1 MYLFY
6 KIAILQERKMNYI
19 ITYGD
24 NMALGFFRKQGFS
37 EKITMAK

>member
-1 MYLFY
+1 MV
-6 KIAILQERKMNYI
+6 AVLQSRKVNYM

-37 EKITMAK
+37 EKITMPR